1 MALSLYVGN
10 LPYAIS
16 EQTLTELFAQAG
28 TVVGVRLPI
37 ERDTGQPRGFGFVEM
52 GSDEEAQTAIRMFDG
67 RLVDGRAIR
76 VNVAE
81 ERAPRSERSGRSR
94 GPRY

>member
-37 ERDTGQPRGFGFVEM
+37 DRDTGQPRGFGFVEM
-52 GSDEEAQTAIRMFDG
+52 GSDADAQNAIRMFDG
-67 RLVDGRAIR
+67 RLVEGRALR
-76 VNVAE
+76 VNLAE
-81 ERAPRSERSGRSR
+81 ERPPRSDRAGR
-94 GPRY
+94 GPRA